1 MYGPRKN
8 GHAPRANGRAHATH
22 GANGASAIEVPD
34 VHPATFNPRVK
45 HGRSNGAAKGK
56 RGAKAKTAKPTLQY
70 NCAKCPGYCCSYPVI
85 QVSTRDLTRLAKYFG
100 ISEEEAEKRYCK
112 SQHGYKRI
120 FRRKKDE
127 HFGMTCQFFD
137 TEKRCCTI
145 YEGRPAICR
154 SYPGTARCG
163 YYDFLSFERRAQ
175 NDPDFVALTDHA

>member
-1 MYGPRKN
+1 MGSCYRF
-8 GHAPRANGRAHATH
+8 APSATL
-22 GANGASAIEVPD
+22 
-34 VHPATFNPRVK
+34 
-45 HGRSNGAAKGK
+45 RSETIVAA
-56 RGAKAKTAKPTLQY
+56 Y
-70 NCAKCPGYCCSYPVI
+70 DCSKCPGYCCSYPVI

-100 ISEEEAEKRYCK
+100 ISEAEAEKRYCK

-154 SYPGTARCG
+154 SYPGTVRCG

-175 NDPDFVALTDHA
+175 NDPEFVALTDHA